1 MGFYMLWLTKVF
13 GLHISELT
21 KFISVISPKDAYYLT
36 LDNIK
41 ELKLTEELENKL
53 LSKKIKDDA
62 KIEFEFCQKENIKIL
77 DITSNDYPYNLLN
90 TPTPP
95 VLLYYKGTLLPQDEI
110 SVSIV
115 GSRKYTEYG
124 KICTQKFSSELTKAG
139 VTTVSGMAYG
149 IDTFAHT
156 YTLKEKG
163 RTIAVLGSGINVI
176 YPEENRKL
184 YFDIIENGAV
194 ISEFPLNTPP
204 ISKNFPIRNRIVAG
218 LSMATLVIEANKKS
232 GTMITARLAAES
244 GRNVYAVPGQIF
256 SQSSAGTNLL
266 IKDGAKPATCTLD
279 IIEDIYPEIS
289 ENLPKSAQ
297 LSLFEPKNLSKSESI
312 IYSKLSLNPTSVES
326 LVENVDLPVSEINS
340 ALTLL
345 EISGYIKSLPGKQY
359 VVSAK

>member
-1 MGFYMLWLTKVF
+1 MNFYMLWLTKVF
-13 GLHISELT
+13 DLHISELL
-21 KFISVISPKDAYYLT
+21 KFISVISPKHAYYLT

-41 ELKLTEELENKL
+41 KFNLNEELENKL
-53 LSKKIKDDA
+53 LSEKIKDDA
-62 KIEFEFCQKENIKIL
+62 KREFEFCQKENIKIL
-77 DITSNDYPYNLLN
+77 DITSSDYPYNLLN

-95 VLLYYKGTLLPQDEI
+95 VLLYYKGTLIPKDEV

-124 KICTQKFSSELTKAG
+124 RFCTEKFSSELAKAG
-139 VTTVSGMAYG
+139 ITTISGMAYG

-156 YTLKEKG
+156 YTVKEKG

-176 YPEENRKL
+176 YPVGNKKL

-204 ISKNFPIRNRIVAG
+204 IPKNFPIRNRIVAG
-218 LSMATLVIEANKKS
+218 LSMATLVIEASKKS

-256 SQSSAGTNLL
+256 SRNSVGTNLL
-266 IKDGAKPATCTLD
+266 IKDGVKPATCTLD

-289 ENLPKSAQ
+289 KKLPTSTQ
-297 LSLFEPKNLSKSESI
+297 LSLFEPKNLSKNESI
-312 IYSKLSLNPTSVES
+312 IYNKLSLTPTSIES
-326 LVENVDLPVSEINS
+326 LVENVDLPITEITS
-340 ALTLL
+340 TLTLL
-345 EISGYIKSLPGKQY
+345 EINGYIKSLPGKQY
-359 VVSAK
+359 VISEK